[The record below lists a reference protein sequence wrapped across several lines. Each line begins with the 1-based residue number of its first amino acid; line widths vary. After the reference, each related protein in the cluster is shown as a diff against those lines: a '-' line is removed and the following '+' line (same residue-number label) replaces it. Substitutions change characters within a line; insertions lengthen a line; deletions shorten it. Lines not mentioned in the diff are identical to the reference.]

1 VNRSATTPSAVAPRR
16 GRRPDSVERGPAI
29 PLPALLLIL
38 GAAVAHGGWNL
49 MLKTEPRRLEVM
61 WGAMGVGVLCMSPVL
76 LVHPITEL
84 PATAWALILLSGLL
98 ETGYVLSLSA
108 AYGAG
113 DLSLVYPIARGTA
126 PVLVTPLAILVLG
139 ERLSPLGML
148 GIGLV
153 VFGIFASQGLSSRLS
168 PFAPGARRAVAL
180 AVLTGVMTAGYS
192 LVNKVGVSVAPPILY
207 AFLVFLVNTLL
218 TWAVLWRRHGLSWPL
233 SRGIQPLRLVLVGLL
248 MMAAYVAVLTAMSL
262 APVSYVVAARE
273 TSIVVGA
280 LLGALVLRERHPT
293 ARIAG
298 AIVIFAG
305 VLLISLSR

>member
-1 VNRSATTPSAVAPRR
+1 
-16 GRRPDSVERGPAI
+16 
-29 PLPALLLIL
+29 
-38 GAAVAHGGWNL
+38 

-61 WGAMGVGVLCMSPVL
+61 WGALGVGILCTSPIL

-84 PATAWALILLSGLL
+84 PREAWALILLSGLF
-98 ETGYVLSLSA
+98 ETAYMVFLSA

-139 ERLSPLGML
+139 ERLSPLGIL

-153 VFGIFASQGLSSRLS
+153 VFGIFASQGVSSRLS

-192 LVNKVGVSVAPPILY
+192 LVNKVGVSVAPAALY
-207 AFLVFLVNTLL
+207 AFLVFVVNGVL
-218 TWAVLWRRHGLSWPL
+218 TWVVLWRRHALAWPL
-233 SRGIQPLRLVLVGLL
+233 GRGIRPVRLVAIGIL
-248 MMAAYVAVLTAMSL
+248 MMAAYMAVVVSMSL

-280 LLGALVLRERHPT
+280 LLGALVLKERQPV
-293 ARIAG
+293 ARLAG
-298 AIVIFAG
+298 AAVIFAG
-305 VLLISLSR
+305 VLVIALSR